1 MLMET
6 ISFMIK
12 FGDTTDPK
20 KVAKKIAADL
30 EFCEWMLKKT
40 DRNSEE
46 DGVAAVT
53 YTVEGWST
61 PWL

>member
-1 MLMET
+1 MET

-20 KVAKKIAADL
+20 KVAKKIAEDL
-30 EFCEWMLKKT
+30 KFCDWMLKKT
-40 DRNSEE
+40 DRSSAE

-61 PWL
+61 PW